1 MMVNTHV
8 EEKMDEMIP
17 GLIPLFSAN
26 MKEYINATLIRSSII
41 PLEHDPENLGQL
53 QPSLVY

>member
-1 MMVNTHV
+1 MVNTHV
-8 EEKMDEMIP
+8 DEKMDEMIP

-53 QPSLVY
+53 QPIFVY